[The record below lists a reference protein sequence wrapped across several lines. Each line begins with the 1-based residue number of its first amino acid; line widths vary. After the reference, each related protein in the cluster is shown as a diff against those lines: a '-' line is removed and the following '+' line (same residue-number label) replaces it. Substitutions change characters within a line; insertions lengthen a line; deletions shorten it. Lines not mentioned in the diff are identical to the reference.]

1 MTERNDNPST
11 ATRASSHDTS
21 TTKRRTPKRT
31 SARIAWVGRRL
42 RRKFRWV
49 LIGLAVVYLIGAFG
63 ALQDCKHELEHHNP
77 QAVDSE

>member
-1 MTERNDNPST
+1 MTGHNDNPST
-11 ATRASSHDTS
+11 ATRASSHDTF
-21 TTKRRTPKRT
+21 TTKPRTPKRT

-63 ALQDCKHELEHHNP
+63 ALRDCEHQLDHHTP

>member
-1 MTERNDNPST
+1 MGDDPMTERNDNPST
-11 ATRASSHDTS
+11 ATRATNHSTS
-21 TTKRRTPKRT
+21 KRT

-49 LIGLAVVYLIGAFG
+49 LIGLAVVYLMGAFG
-63 ALQDCKHELEHHNP
+63 ALRDCKHELDHHTP